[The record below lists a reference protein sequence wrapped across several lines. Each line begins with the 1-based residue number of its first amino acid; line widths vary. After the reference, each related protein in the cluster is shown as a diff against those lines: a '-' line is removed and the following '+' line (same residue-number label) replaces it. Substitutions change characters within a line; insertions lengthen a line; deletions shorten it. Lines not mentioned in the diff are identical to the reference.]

1 MDTVDDCNENDLNVD
16 NKNVY
21 FKGELIALRAKE
33 KCLLEILIKTSPACV
48 SRQKIAE
55 EVWDGRFVSD
65 FTINQTINSLR
76 RKINDNDRLLIKTKP
91 REGYVVDKDIA
102 ALFTFDSDIG
112 PACEPENQ
120 ASSEANTLIV
130 IADHPVKNEMLND
143 HKKSIR
149 ARKKLSLR
157 VFVLMS
163 LLLACSMAGVGV
175 GVIREY
181 AKDEINQFYLDGVKF
196 TFHKERIDYQL
207 NKKNVNC
214 HLVRRTLDDGEIIV
228 TNTTLCNT
236 SL

>member
-1 MDTVDDCNENDLNVD
+1 MVTVDDCNDSDLNLD

-21 FKGELIALRAKE
+21 LKGEMIALRAKE
-33 KCLLEILIKTSPACV
+33 KCLLEILLNTSPACI

-55 EVWDGRFVSD
+55 EVWNGRFVSD

-76 RKINDNDRLLIKTKP
+76 RKIKDNDRQLIKTKP
-91 REGYVVDKDIA
+91 REGYVIDKDIA

-112 PACEPENQ
+112 PTCEPEDL
-120 ASSEANTLIV
+120 ASSEANALIV
-130 IADHPVKNEMLND
+130 ITDHSVKHEMLNN

-149 ARKKLSLR
+149 AGKKLSLR
-157 VFVLMS
+157 VIVLMS

-181 AKDEINQFYLDGVKF
+181 SKDEINQFYLDGVKF

-207 NKKNVNC
+207 NKRNVNC
-214 HLVRRTLDDGEIIV
+214 HLVRRTLDDGEIV
-228 TNTTLCNT
+228 DTNTTLCNT